1 MATKMIGHTIFTKQ
15 TGEQGRR
22 VDKVMV
28 CERLYSRREYYFA
41 ILLDRHHA
49 VCSSLYISPIKYV
62 SLLLV
67 VETIRVHTFFLFKK
81 KNHYVP
87 VSQAPHG
94 NRTWVPPQIERW
106 MTYQL
111 SYPSPRRVHTNTPC
125 IVLAICPSQRPIC
138 IT

>member
-1 MATKMIGHTIFTKQ
+1 MCLLDSAAEAKDMATKMIGHTIFTKQ

-87 VSQAPHG
+87 VSQANWCNMTFTAG
-94 NRTWVPPQIERW
+94 N
-106 MTYQL
+106 L
-111 SYPSPRRVHTNTPC
+111 FPSHSC
-125 IVLAICPSQRPIC
+125 IG
-138 IT
+138 